1 MKTMKKNISALL
13 IALVALLVLAM
24 PAFAAETGASADD
37 QSAQTTVAEA
47 AEDEETGEDTVTST
61 KAIASALAIGVAAV
75 AGCIGMATVSS
86 KAVEGIARQPEAEGK
101 IRTTLMLGLVFIET
115 AIIYAL
121 LAVIL
126 IIFVL

>member
-13 IALVALLVLAM
+13 VALVALLALAM
-24 PAFAAETGASADD
+24 PAFAAETGDPADD
-37 QSAQTTVAEA
+37 QHGQTSIAEV
-47 AEDEETGEDTVTST
+47 AEDEESSEDSATSM
-61 KAIASALAIGVAAV
+61 KAIASAFAIGVAAF
-75 AGCIGMATVSS
+75 AGCIGMAMVSG

>member
-1 MKTMKKNISALL
+1 MKTMKKKISALL
-13 IALVALLVLAM
+13 VTLVALLVLAV
-24 PAFAAETGASADD
+24 PAFAAETGAPADS
-37 QSAQTTVAEA
+37 QNIQTTTVEV
-47 AEDEETGEDTVTST
+47 EDEESGEDAVTST

-75 AGCIGMATVSS
+75 AGCIAMAMVSS

>member
-24 PAFAAETGASADD
+24 PAFAAETGAAADD
-37 QSAQTTVAEA
+37 QGTQTATVEVAE
-47 AEDEETGEDTVTST
+47 EEESGEDSVTGT

-75 AGCIGMATVSS
+75 AGCIGMAMVSS
-86 KAVEGIARQPEAEGK
+86 KAVESIARQPEAEGK